1 MSMFENLK
9 GLAALMGQSGQLK
22 EKYEQLQA
30 ELDRITV
37 EADAGAGAVRVVMNG
52 RMQVLSVKLDHSM
65 LATLAGEGD
74 EADQGMIEQL
84 VAGAFNAALAKTQ
97 DVVRAQVSE
106 LTAGVNSPGIEQ
118 MLSGSGP

>member
-37 EADAGAGAVRVVMNG
+37 EADAGEKAAASPRT
-52 RMQVLSVKLDHSM
+52 M
-65 LATLAGEGD
+65 LALLLEMISLRSDPGPNCPILPPLPCSLA
-74 EADQGMIEQL
+74 
-84 VAGAFNAALAKTQ
+84 
-97 DVVRAQVSE
+97 
-106 LTAGVNSPGIEQ
+106 
-118 MLSGSGP
+118 